1 MVVLL
6 PFALVPS
13 RLIEAR
19 DMASGDVLG
28 CGQSMT
34 LRFTHSMYGGDV
46 AETYQ
51 ASASGV
57 ERIRLVAE
65 LAAAAEYYA
74 WTEEVERVE
83 DGFEVR
89 VAPHAFDEIVILVEG
104 IGKPHL
110 IVEGAGRVLNLRAL
124 VGDGGRVRLRSR
136 VITPIERLLGP
147 C

>member
-1 MVVLL
+1 
-6 PFALVPS
+6 
-13 RLIEAR
+13 
-19 DMASGDVLG
+19 
-28 CGQSMT
+28 MT
-34 LRFTHSMYGGDV
+34 LRFTHSMYGGFV

-57 ERIRLVAE
+57 ERTRLVTE

-74 WTEEVERVE
+74 WTEDVERVE

-89 VAPHAFDEIVILVEG
+89 ATPQAFDEIVILVED

-110 IVEGAGRVLNLRAL
+110 IVAGAGRVLNLRSL
-124 VGDGGRVRLRSR
+124 VGDGGRVRLRSQL
-136 VITPIERLLGP
+136 VTPIGRLLGP